1 MYTRVL
7 LTLSFENNPGLR
19 IKSSAWES
27 IGFKIYRAHN
37 FSEVL
42 DYLALKEIE
51 ILILDFDLIAHDPFA
66 CIKHIKRANY
76 GVMVAIAADFAD
88 FDHLLGCEL
97 GIDEVV
103 IKPIQEWQLMD
114 TASSLRER
122 IVEDLGKERSAGSIR
137 SRIHSFVVDWV
148 SNGTFCLQQLYMFE
162 SEKFANLFKAG
173 TKSDLKAATAKISRI
188 LKDYAHDPDRFMIL
202 LNTVLVTL
210 MRAALDSGCEMQDVC
225 RIMEHSCIERQQR
238 EEPDSLQEWLMEI
251 VLNINQAILNHKYDY
266 HEYLVY
272 QVKRYIQKNYS
283 KGITLNS
290 VSRHFHVN
298 PSYLSRIFLEH
309 TGENYLSYV
318 NRIRITK
325 AKELLKT
332 SDKKIY
338 EVALE
343 IGFNDTYYFS
353 TWFKRLVGESPSNY
367 RIRAQAHIAAG

>member
-1 MYTRVL
+1 
-7 LTLSFENNPGLR
+7 
-19 IKSSAWES
+19 
-27 IGFKIYRAHN
+27 
-37 FSEVL
+37 
-42 DYLALKEIE
+42 
-51 ILILDFDLIAHDPFA
+51 
-66 CIKHIKRANY
+66 
-76 GVMVAIAADFAD
+76 
-88 FDHLLGCEL
+88 
-97 GIDEVV
+97 
-103 IKPIQEWQLMD
+103 
-114 TASSLRER
+114 
-122 IVEDLGKERSAGSIR
+122 
-137 SRIHSFVVDWV
+137 
-148 SNGTFCLQQLYMFE
+148 
-162 SEKFANLFKAG
+162 
-173 TKSDLKAATAKISRI
+173 
-188 LKDYAHDPDRFMIL
+188 
-202 LNTVLVTL
+202 
-210 MRAALDSGCEMQDVC
+210 
-225 RIMEHSCIERQQR
+225 
-238 EEPDSLQEWLMEI
+238 MEI

-266 HEYLVY
+266 HEYLVN

-367 RIRAQAHIAAG
+367 RIGLKHT